1 MKKSELKSAIKP
13 LVKECISEILLEGG
27 MLSNIVSE
35 VAKGMSSGNV
45 MTEQALPASSPS
57 RVSASEKISR
67 MRRQVEADR
76 GIQEGREKL
85 MQSLGSDAYGG
96 VNLFEGVQPA
106 PEQRNPEYSAANPL
120 GNVEPGDPGVDIAG
134 IMALGGANWKAL
146 IK

>member
-76 GIQEGREKL
+76 DIQEGREKL

-106 PEQRNPEYSAANPL
+106 PEQRNPEH
-120 GNVEPGDPGVDIAG
+120 
-134 IMALGGANWKAL
+134 
-146 IK
+146 

>member
-1 MKKSELKSAIKP
+1 
-13 LVKECISEILLEGG
+13 

-76 GIQEGREKL
+76 DIQEGREKL

-106 PEQRNPEYSAANPL
+106 PEQRNPEHSAANPL
-120 GNVEPGDPGVDIAG
+120 GQVAPHDPGVDISG
-134 IMALGGANWKAL
+134 IMALGGAKWKAL

>member
-1 MKKSELKSAIKP
+1 MKRSELKSAIKP
-13 LVKECISEILLEGG
+13 LVKECINEILLEGG
-27 MLSNIVSE
+27 LLSNIVSE

-45 MTEQALPASSPS
+45 MTEQALPVSSPS

-67 MRRQVEADR
+67 MRRRADANR
-76 GIQEGREKL
+76 DLQENREKL
-85 MQSLGSDAYGG
+85 MESLGSDAYGG

-106 PEQRNPEYSAANPL
+106 PEQKSPEHSAANPL
-120 GNVEPGDPGVDIAG
+120 GNVDPRDPGVDITG